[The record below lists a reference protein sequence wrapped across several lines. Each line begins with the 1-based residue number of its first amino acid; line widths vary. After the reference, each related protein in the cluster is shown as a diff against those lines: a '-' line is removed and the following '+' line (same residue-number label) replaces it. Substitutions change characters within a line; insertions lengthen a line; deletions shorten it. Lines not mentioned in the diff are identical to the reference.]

1 MLKDLNPLTKLAVSL
16 TWLMSSMLVID
27 GRFQI
32 ACILLPSAALILLNR
47 TSPFSLF
54 ALMIPFGLFGMGFW
68 TTSLLFHRESGY
80 AVQVARETIVGST
93 TCSAGAVLFLRSVA
107 CGMISAFFVLT
118 TDAGA
123 LVRALMFYGK
133 LTPRLGYAL
142 FIGMQL
148 VPDLVSELHEMRLA
162 RAMKSG
168 WLLTRLPRPREAVSL
183 VVPLLAFAIRR
194 AGNAAVSLEARGLF
208 PNGADHFQR
217 TGLRTRRPCV
227 QHKRSG
233 HRSNFGTALNLS
245 LMADIAQLPNVLVGW
260 CCSAHRIVL

>member
-1 MLKDLNPLTKLAVSL
+1 
-16 TWLMSSMLVID
+16 
-27 GRFQI
+27 
-32 ACILLPSAALILLNR
+32 
-47 TSPFSLF
+47 
-54 ALMIPFGLFGMGFW
+54 MIPFGLFGMGFW

-142 FIGMQL
+142 FTGMQL

-168 WLLTRLPRPREAVSL
+168 CFLTRLPRPREAVSL

-194 AGNAAVSLEARGLF
+194 AGNTAVSLEARGLF
-208 PNGADHFQR
+208 PNRVR
-217 TGLRTRRPCV
+217 TIFERSGLRTRRPCV

-245 LMADIAQLPNVLVGW
+245 LMADIAQLPNVLVCW